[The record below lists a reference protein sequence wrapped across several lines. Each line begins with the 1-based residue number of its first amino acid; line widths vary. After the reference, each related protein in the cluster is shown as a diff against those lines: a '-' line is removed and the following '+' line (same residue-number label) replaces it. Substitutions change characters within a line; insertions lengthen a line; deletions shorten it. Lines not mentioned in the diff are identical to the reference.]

1 MSTTE
6 QRARMARAIVDFE
19 ARRDAQGRLAVY
31 ALPAGDGGG
40 SYEVAGI
47 NDRYHPA
54 EAAHLAQLIR
64 AGQHAEAETYV
75 AAFILRYTDVVVGWL
90 PTPADAGIEFHLR
103 DCCFNRGPRGA
114 ARILQRALGVD
125 DDGEVGPIT
134 RTALA

>member
-19 ARRDAQGRLAVY
+19 ARRDAQGRLAFY

-54 EAAHLAQLIR
+54 EAEHLAQLIR
-64 AGQHAEAETYV
+64 AGQHAEAESYV
-75 AAFILRYTDVVVGWL
+75 AAFILRYTDVSS
-90 PTPADAGIEFHLR
+90 AGCR
-103 DCCFNRGPRGA
+103 PPRMRESSSTCATVASTA
-114 ARILQRALGVD
+114 ARAAPPASCSVRWGWTTMARSARS
-125 DDGEVGPIT
+125 PA
-134 RTALA
+134 RRW